1 MTQKAKIYLA
11 EALILLMEHTELS
24 EIRVKDLAK
33 KAGVSRMTYYRYF
46 SEKEEVLTFYMSY
59 IFEKYMNTV
68 EKKENIVFQS
78 YEHILES
85 LEFFLQY
92 KDFAL
97 CLHKAKME
105 YILLDTLNSYIR
117 SQPAF
122 DPENAT
128 SSFPLYFYAG
138 ALCNTYMQWIL
149 SDTKT
154 PAKELAHIIKQTCL
168 LLSHQNK

>member
-68 EKKENIVFQS
+68 EKKENIVFKS

-85 LEFFLQY
+85 LEFFLHY

-97 CLHKAKME
+97 CLHKAKM
-105 YILLDTLNSYIR
+105 
-117 SQPAF
+117 
-122 DPENAT
+122 
-128 SSFPLYFYAG
+128 
-138 ALCNTYMQWIL
+138 
-149 SDTKT
+149 
-154 PAKELAHIIKQTCL
+154 
-168 LLSHQNK
+168 